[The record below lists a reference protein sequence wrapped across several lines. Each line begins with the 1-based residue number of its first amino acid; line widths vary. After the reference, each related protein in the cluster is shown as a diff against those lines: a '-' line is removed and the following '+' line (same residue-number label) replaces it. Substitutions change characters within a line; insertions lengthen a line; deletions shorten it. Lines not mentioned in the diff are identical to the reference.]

1 MEIYPVKQIKQ
12 NWCRDNKRNG
22 LITEMKLSVLT
33 AISAYVLPVTILIIL
48 CAGFIR
54 KVRIFEAFTEGAS
67 EGITTVVRILPSLV
81 GILTAIGVFRASG
94 ALDALVGF
102 LAPAASL
109 LGIPAEAMPLVLMR
123 PVSGSAS
130 LAVVSDIISKYGPD
144 SYVGRVV
151 CTMLG
156 STETIFYTLAVYY
169 GSVGIRN
176 IRYTLAAAL
185 IADSVSAMA
194 SAFICAL
201 IFGR

>member
-1 MEIYPVKQIKQ
+1 MHSPKERLKESRQLSGYCLAGWYPYGYRCLQ
-12 NWCRDNKRNG
+12 
-22 LITEMKLSVLT
+22 
-33 AISAYVLPVTILIIL
+33 
-48 CAGFIR
+48 GF
-54 KVRIFEAFTEGAS
+54 
-67 EGITTVVRILPSLV
+67 
-81 GILTAIGVFRASG
+81 G
-94 ALDALVGF
+94 ALDAIVG
-102 LAPAASL
+102 LLTPAASL

-130 LAVVSDIISKYGPD
+130 LAIVSDIIGKYGPD

-169 GSVGIRN
+169 GSVGIKN

-185 IADSVSAMA
+185 IADGVSAAA

-201 IFGR
+201 VFGR